1 MRGIKDSLRTYLP
14 SIFQA
19 VQWLRLCTSIAGGTG
34 DPWLGNQHVAWCRQ
48 SKRTY
53 PAKTVLLPQYMV

>member
-19 VQWLRLCTSIAGGTG
+19 VQWLRLCTSIAGDTG

-53 PAKTVLLPQYMV
+53 PAKTLLLPQYMV